1 VDTISHTEQDSSEA
15 SKLMAVSGRNS
26 AQSDAH
32 AAVPSRVDHRF
43 AWRRQGVR
51 GVWRAILLCALL
63 TSTAPAVT
71 PESPEVLAVADKAL
85 KFLESENGEDS
96 RLGGKCLIAL
106 AFHKRGMSEGHPRI
120 MEAVE
125 ACRSMVENEED
136 SPFTYSK
143 GLAVIFLSEL
153 NADAHRELIAAYA
166 DMLKKHQKPHGGF
179 GYVSYQTG
187 DTSQTQYAA
196 LAFWQMLNHG
206 MTPDA
211 TSVQNC
217 LKWLMRTQDP
227 SGVWGYQGTDAGTY
241 SLVKQ
246 YDNPGVSMGAAGLG
260 STLILSNSLGLL
272 KPPEKAEVETGAP
285 SNLPALR
292 RTDVKER
299 AAMAT
304 LPAGDVDRAKLEA
317 CIRRGN
323 VWFDKNFTVAEPGS
337 YQYYYLYSLE
347 RYKSFQEFLSGE
359 GEEEPAWYQAGFEF
373 LKKGQ
378 AENGSWTDS
387 CGAPCSTAFAVLFL
401 LRSTQKSIEASLG
414 EGTLVGGRGLPRD
427 LSKVKL
433 RGGKLVVA
441 DKPTELDQLLELF
454 DETKAEALEEL
465 ADQPAALDV
474 GDAGPEQARRLQQ
487 VARSGPPKARLL
499 AVRALAK
506 LRNMNYAPTLIFALS
521 DPDKRVVREAR
532 DGLRSV
538 SRIFEGFGPPD
549 NFDDRQQDEAV
560 ERWKKWYATVRP
572 EAPPLP

>member
-1 VDTISHTEQDSSEA
+1 MLGGALSA
-15 SKLMAVSGRNS
+15 S
-26 AQSDAH
+26 
-32 AAVPSRVDHRF
+32 
-43 AWRRQGVR
+43 
-51 GVWRAILLCALL
+51 
-63 TSTAPAVT
+63 TSQAVT
-71 PESPEVLAVADKAL
+71 PESPEVLAVVDKAL
-85 KFLESENGEDS
+85 KYLESENGEDS

-125 ACRSMVENEED
+125 ACRSMVDYEKET
-136 SPFTYSK
+136 PFTYSK

-153 NADAHRELIAAYA
+153 NADAHRELIATYA
-166 DMLKKHQKPHGGF
+166 ELLKTHQMSHGGF
-179 GYVSYQTG
+179 GYVGYQTG

-196 LAFWQMLNHG
+196 LAYWQMLNHG

-227 SGVWGYQGTDAGTY
+227 SGVWGYQGTDAGNY

-246 YDNPGVSMGAAGLG
+246 NDNPGVSMGAAGLG

-272 KPPEKAEVETGAP
+272 KPPEKTDVETGAP
-285 SNLPALR
+285 SGLPVALR
-292 RTDVKER
+292 RTDLKER
-299 AAMAT
+299 AVMAT
-304 LPAGDVDRAKLEA
+304 LPAGDVDRAKVEA

-323 VWFDKNFTVAEPGS
+323 GWFDKNFTVTEPT

-359 GEEEPAWYQAGFEF
+359 GAEEPKWYQDGFEF
-373 LKKGQ
+373 LKKSQ
-378 AENGSWTDS
+378 ADNGSWTDS

-401 LRSTQKSIEASLG
+401 LRSTQKSIAASLG

-454 DETKAEALEEL
+454 DETNAGALDEL
-465 ADQPAALDV
+465 ADQPAALAV
-474 GDAGPEQARRLQQ
+474 ADAGPEQARRLQQ

-506 LRNMNYAPTLIFALS
+506 LRNMDYAPTLIFALT

-549 NFDDRQQDEAV
+549 NFDDRQQEEAV
-560 ERWKKWYATVRP
+560 ARWKKWYATVRP
-572 EAPPLP
+572 DAPPLP

>member
-1 VDTISHTEQDSSEA
+1 
-15 SKLMAVSGRNS
+15 MAVSGRKS
-26 AQSDAH
+26 AHRDALPLVRACAPQRFTRRRH
-32 AAVPSRVDHRF
+32 A
-43 AWRRQGVR
+43 
-51 GVWRAILLCALL
+51 VWGICSAILAGVLSA
-63 TSTAPAVT
+63 SAARAVT
-71 PESPEVLAVADKAL
+71 PESPEVIAVVDKAL
-85 KFLESENGEDS
+85 KYLESENAEES
-96 RLGGKCLIAL
+96 RLGGKCLIGL

-120 MEAVE
+120 TEAVE
-125 ACRSMVENEED
+125 ACRSMVDHEKG

-153 NADAHRELIAAYA
+153 NADAHRELIATYA
-166 DMLKKHQKPHGGF
+166 DMLKAHQKPHGGF

-196 LAFWQMLNHG
+196 LAFWEMLNHG

-227 SGVWGYQGTDAGTY
+227 SGVWGYQGTDAGNY

-246 YDNPGVSMGAAGLG
+246 NDNPGVSMGAAGLG

-272 KPPEKAEVETGAP
+272 KPPEKTDVETGLP
-285 SNLPALR
+285 SNLPAALR

-299 AAMAT
+299 TAMAT
-304 LPAGDVDRAKLEA
+304 LPPGDVDRAKLKA
-317 CIRRGN
+317 CIQRGN
-323 VWFDKNFTVAEPGS
+323 AWFDKNFSLNEPT
-337 YQYYYLYSLE
+337 YRYYYLYSLE

-359 GEEEPAWYQAGFEF
+359 GVEEPEWYNVGFDY
-373 LKKGQ
+373 LKKDQ

-387 CGAPCSTAFAVLFL
+387 CGTPCSTAFAVLFL
-401 LRSTQKSIEASLG
+401 LRSTQKTIAASLG

-441 DKPTELDQLLELF
+441 EKPTELDQLLELL
-454 DETKAEALEEL
+454 DETNADALDEL
-465 ADQPAALDV
+465 ADQPAALAV
-474 GDAGPEQARRLQQ
+474 ADAGPEQARRLQQ
-487 VARSGPPKARLL
+487 VARSGPPEARLL

-506 LRNMNYAPTLIFALS
+506 LRSMDYAPTLIFALS

-560 ERWKKWYATVRP
+560 ERWKRWYATVRP
-572 EAPPLP
+572 DAPPLP